1 MAAEASNFHPKNK
14 SKKTKTY
21 PQGNA
26 PINENQTENKHFTI
40 DTQKF
45 VLFWLG
51 SVKVKDLRSVV
62 LPSTPW
68 FHDFCITT
76 DWSTLRLGL
85 VTHAA
90 AVADIGDRAGKV
102 GVGKGGWLWAIVG
115 IGMLVRW

>member
-1 MAAEASNFHPKNK
+1 MAAESSNFHPKNK

-62 LPSTPW
+62 MPSTP
-68 FHDFCITT
+68 DP
-76 DWSTLRLGL
+76 STILYHNGL
-85 VTHAA
+85 VH
-90 AVADIGDRAGKV
+90 VE
-102 GVGKGGWLWAIVG
+102 VG
-115 IGMLVRW
+115 IGNTCRSGSGHW